1 MAAPIIDYASNLDTK
16 NDEARATAYRKMTQH
31 FGYLPVYGP
40 TMIDVETGQKL
51 LKYLTEEF
59 PGYKWVIEVRDTI
72 VSVINETL
80 DPNWG
85 FRVREGLLDSEGKII
100 RLMAGELLERFGVV
114 RGKANKDELNEV
126 PRDARGNIKR
136 IL

>member
-1 MAAPIIDYASNLDTK
+1 MGAPIIDYMSNLNTA
-16 NDEARATAYRKMTQH
+16 NDKAREVAYGNMIKH

-40 TMIDVETGQKL
+40 TMLDVETGQNL

-72 VSVINETL
+72 VTVINETL
-80 DPNWG
+80 APDWG
-85 FRVREGLLDSEGKII
+85 FRVKEGLLDNDGKTI
-100 RLMAGELLERFGVV
+100 RLMAGELLERYGVSRAAADQV
-114 RGKANKDELNEV
+114 ELDAL

-136 IL
+136 AI